1 MPPVRKERNV
11 NLDLMRFIG
20 VLIIMI
26 AHAQPPLW
34 LDQLRNFGTPLLIMG
49 SALTYGYIYEN
60 KLVDTVPFWIKRMKR
75 LIIPAWTFLTFF
87 FIAFLV
93 VSLFWGSSYPF
104 TLGTIVKSYSF
115 YSGIGFVW
123 ILKVYIFLALITP
136 LGLKFSKSEIS
147 NAKYFA
153 LLVMAYLGYELLLY
167 LFYESIPGSIR
178 KFVST
183 VFLVLIPYAVVYLY
197 GLRAHLLSNRTL
209 LLLSASS
216 LLIFSGLA
224 YLKFGQSGVFVETQ
238 RFKYP
243 PRFYYLT
250 YAFFGINLVYYL
262 ISRKLKLEKGWF
274 RDLVIWLS
282 TNSFWI
288 YLWHIMGIYIWRDL
302 FNEPDYNANLAFLP
316 FFFKAIALLSFGV
329 VMTYLQ
335 SNLVSHFLPRCSET
349 TQNYLV
355 YLK

>member
-1 MPPVRKERNV
+1 
-11 NLDLMRFIG
+11 MRFIG

-34 LDQLRNFGTPLLIMG
+34 LNQLRNFGTPLLIMG
-49 SALTYGYIYEN
+49 SALTYGYIYQD
-60 KLVDTVPFWIKRMKR
+60 KLVNTVPFLIKRMKR

-87 FIAFLV
+87 FIAFIAT
-93 VSLFWGSSYPF
+93 SLFWATSYPF
-104 TLGTIVKSYSF
+104 TLGTIIKSYSF

-136 LGLKFSKSEIS
+136 LGLKFSKSEFS
-147 NAKYFA
+147 NAKYFS
-153 LLVMAYLGYELLLY
+153 LLIVVYIVYELLLY
-167 LFYESIPGSIR
+167 LFYASIPGSAR
-178 KFVST
+178 KFIST

-197 GLRAHLLSNRTL
+197 GLRAHLLSNLTL
-209 LLLSASS
+209 LLLSAAS
-216 LLIFSGLA
+216 LLTFSVLA
-224 YLKFGQSGVFVETQ
+224 YLKFGENGVFMETQ

-250 YAFFGINLVYYL
+250 YSFFGINLVYYL
-262 ISRKLKLEKGWF
+262 ISRKLKMQKGWF

-302 FNEPDYNANLAFLP
+302 FNEPDYNADLAFLP
-316 FFFKAIALLSFGV
+316 FLFKAVTLLSFGV
-329 VMTYLQ
+329 LMTYLQ
-335 SNLVSHFLPRCSET
+335 SNLVNYFLPRYSET
-349 TQNYLV
+349 TQSYLV